1 MSFWSKSWMFSYH
14 IETLTHAFILL
25 GFCSQLKSHHPSTL
39 DRQKISNKKWDYSR
53 VRKKENFKLEE
64 KWSRKMVPTDS
75 YIFGALPSL
84 FQHLAFHSFPFFFV
98 HHRSH
103 HDWFQRPSPYREFH
117 SERSRSSFLNTIY
130 GHNKRCYNCENRI
143 ANSKN

>member
-1 MSFWSKSWMFSYH
+1 MNVQLSHRDIDSCFHFARLLFSIKKPPSFD
-14 IETLTHAFILL
+14 T
-25 GFCSQLKSHHPSTL
+25 GN
-39 DRQKISNKKWDYSR
+39 RQKISNKKWGYSR

-84 FQHLAFHSFPFFFV
+84 FQHLAFRSFPFFFV

-103 HDWFQRPSPYREFH
+103 HDWIQRPSPYREFH